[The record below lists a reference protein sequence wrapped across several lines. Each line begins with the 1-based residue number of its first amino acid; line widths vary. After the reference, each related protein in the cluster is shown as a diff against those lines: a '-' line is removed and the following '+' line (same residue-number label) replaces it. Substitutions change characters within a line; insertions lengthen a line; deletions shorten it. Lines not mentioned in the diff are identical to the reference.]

1 MKTFIGFTLL
11 YLILANQGIQSI
23 QPDKLH
29 PISKIILGLSEVQAK
44 DFNFQQLF
52 VALDELAESF
62 QTRINEENSSYEL
75 DQQSYFS
82 DVQFYENQINDFKN
96 KIAQLEIEIKEL
108 GDEGLRLQAFLTEAN
123 QDLNDAIKLLAQKE
137 QQINSDNSVFEQ
149 QNSEYADTINILD
162 QAIAL
167 LNEIKDETSLIQKKE
182 HIKEVSQNMHKSM
195 KKLSAKRVFYQPLV
209 NVLAQLSQNNYVDQE
224 NLKKVINFMNQL
236 RQNLIDAQ
244 TTLQNQHESQSKLQQ
259 DILSETQAKVSGIQ
273 DVLIPL
279 LGTEISTKQSE
290 IRALSAI
297 LQDAQSNLSD
307 AQENLVATQNRW
319 IEKTATHNN
328 LLQQY
333 NNELLAIKDAE
344 NALKKGGIFRQ

>member
-11 YLILANQGIQSI
+11 YLILANQEISSI
-23 QPDKLH
+23 QQDKLH
-29 PISKIILGLSEVQAK
+29 PISKIILGLSEVQTK

-62 QTRINEENSSYEL
+62 QTRINDENSSYEQ
-75 DQQSYFS
+75 DQQSYLS

-108 GDEGLRLQAFLTEAN
+108 GDEGIRLQTFLTEAN

-137 QQINSDNSVFEQ
+137 QQINSDNTVFEQ
-149 QNSEYADTINILD
+149 QNQEYADTINVLD

-167 LNEIKDETSLIQKKE
+167 LNEIKDEASLIQKKE
-182 HIKEVSQNMHKSM
+182 HIKEVSLNMHKSM
-195 KKLSAKRVFYQPLV
+195 KKLSSKRVFYQPLV
-209 NVLAQLSQNNYVDQE
+209 NVLTQLSQNNYVDQE
-224 NLKKVINFMNQL
+224 NLNKVINFMNQL

-244 TTLQNQHESQSKLQQ
+244 TSLQNQHESQSKLQQ

-279 LGTEISTKQSE
+279 LGTEISIKQSE
-290 IRALSAI
+290 IRALSSI
-297 LQDAQSNLSD
+297 LQDAQSNLAD
-307 AQENLVATQNRW
+307 AQDNLVATQNRW
-319 IEKTATHNN
+319 IERTSTHNN

>member
-11 YLILANQGIQSI
+11 YLILANQGIQLI
-23 QPDKLH
+23 QQDKLH
-29 PISKIILGLSEVQAK
+29 PISKIILGLSDLQTK

-52 VALDELAESF
+52 IALDELAQSF
-62 QTRINEENSSYEL
+62 QTRINDENITYEQ
-75 DQQSYFS
+75 DQLSYFQ

-108 GDEGLRLQAFLTEAN
+108 GDEGLRLQSFLNEAN

-137 QQINSDNSVFEQ
+137 QQINSDNTVFEQ
-149 QNSEYADTINILD
+149 QNQEYADTINILD
-162 QAIAL
+162 QAIEL

-182 HIKEVSQNMHKSM
+182 HIKEISQNMHKSM

-209 NVLAQLSQNNYVDQE
+209 NLFTQLSQNNYVDQE
-224 NLKKVINFMNQL
+224 NLNKVINFMNQL

-244 TTLQNQHESQSKLQQ
+244 ISLQNQHESQSKLQQ

-279 LGTEISTKQSE
+279 LGTEISIKQSE
-290 IRALSAI
+290 IRTLNSI

-307 AQENLVATQNRW
+307 AQDNLVATQNRW
-319 IEKTATHNN
+319 IERTATHNN

-333 NNELLAIKDAE
+333 NNELLAIKEAE